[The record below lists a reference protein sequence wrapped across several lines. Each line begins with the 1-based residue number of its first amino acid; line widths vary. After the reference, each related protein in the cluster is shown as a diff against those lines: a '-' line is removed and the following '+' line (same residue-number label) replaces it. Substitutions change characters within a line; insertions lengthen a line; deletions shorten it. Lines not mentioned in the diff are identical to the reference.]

1 MKDNIHIIAIPDR
14 KRRKMEEEMFN
25 GRIEE
30 FAKTDKHKCT
40 DCKDLPLPQT
50 FHLGISEGQN

>member
-1 MKDNIHIIAIPDR
+1 
-14 KRRKMEEEMFN
+14 MEEEMFN

-30 FAKTDKHKCT
+30 FAKTEKHKCT